1 MKIREKTEKKVF
13 AYMEE
18 HRMLVPGEKLVLGV
32 SGGADSMCLLRL
44 MTAYAESVPL
54 SLAVVHVNHGI
65 RRDAGED
72 ARYVEE
78 LCRREGISFFLTEA
92 DVHALALKEKCS
104 EEDAGRRVRY
114 EALGRAAQ
122 ALGGAKLAVA
132 HNSNDNAETML
143 FHLFRGSGIKG
154 LGGIA
159 PVGRDPVSG
168 NMVIRPLL
176 CLERREVEAYL
187 EERGIRWCADSTNAG
202 DDYSRNRIR
211 HHILPYA
218 EQAVFGGA
226 VGHMGRTA
234 QLLRETED
242 YLEMQTEEALGK
254 CVRKEA
260 QGGRVRYVVEAGRFA
275 DFHGALRKRML
286 LTLAKEL
293 SPTGKD
299 IASVHILDMLSLFE
313 REENRS
319 IDLPFGI
326 RAFRQYEKVVLERR
340 AEGGRRKDAVN
351 GAEGTRRE
359 DAARGTEGARPEDAA
374 RGREGT
380 RREDAARGREGT
392 RPEEEA
398 RPAAAPGEIAV
409 ERELSEPICCE
420 LDGAEWEGFLEAVC
434 GELFPGQAQTGGKK
448 CVRMEFSRFPAKK
461 GQEVPRNR
469 YTKWFDYDK
478 IKECMV
484 IRTRRR
490 GDYFTAADGRGGMMH
505 KTLKDY
511 MIAEKIP
518 RQLRD
523 SLPVLAEGSHVLW
536 LAGWRISEY
545 YKVRETTANILQ
557 VKLTGE
563 SCQGTGKSMETEE
576 KDVRTH

>member
-13 AYMEE
+13 TYMEE
-18 HRMLVPGEKLVLGV
+18 HRMLDPGGRLVLGV
-32 SGGADSMCLLRL
+32 SGGADSVCLLRL
-44 MTAYAESVPL
+44 MTVYAARVPL
-54 SLAVVHVNHGI
+54 QLAVVHVNHGI
-65 RRDAGED
+65 RREAGED

-78 LCRREGISFFLTEA
+78 LCRGEGIPFYLTEA
-92 DVHALALKEKCS
+92 DVHALAVKEKCS

-168 NMVIRPLL
+168 NIVIRPLL

-187 EERGIRWCADSTNAG
+187 EECGIRWCADSTNAG

-218 EQAVFGGA
+218 ERELFGGV

-234 QLLRETED
+234 QLVRETEE
-242 YLEMQTEEALGK
+242 YLEEQTGEALRK
-254 CVRKEA
+254 CARME
-260 QGGRVRYVVEAGRFA
+260 GEGFRYVVEAARFA

-286 LTLAKEL
+286 LDLAKEL

-299 IASVHILDMLSLFE
+299 IASVHILDVMSLFE

-326 RAFRQYEKVVLERR
+326 RAFRQYGNVVLERR
-340 AEGGRRKDAVN
+340 
-351 GAEGTRRE
+351 E
-359 DAARGTEGARPEDAA
+359 DAAGPGSV
-374 RGREGT
+374 
-380 RREDAARGREGT
+380 
-392 RPEEEA
+392 PEET
-398 RPAAAPGEIAV
+398 AV
-409 ERELSEPICCE
+409 ERKLEEPFCCE
-420 LDGAEWEGFLEAVC
+420 LNGEEWKGFLEYIC
-434 GELFPGQAQTGGKK
+434 GELFSGQEQTGGKK
-448 CVRMEFSRFPAKK
+448 YVKVEFSRFPAKK

-490 GDYFTAADGRGGMMH
+490 GDYFTVADGRGGMMH
-505 KTLKDY
+505 KSLKDY

-523 SLPVLAEGSHVLW
+523 GLPVLAEGSHVLW
-536 LAGWRISEY
+536 LAGGRISEY

-557 VKLTGE
+557 VKLTGNHVTE
-563 SCQGTGKSMETEE
+563 QGKG
-576 KDVRTH
+576 

>member
-13 AYMEE
+13 TYMEE
-18 HRMLVPGEKLVLGV
+18 HRMLDPGGRLVLGV
-32 SGGADSMCLLRL
+32 SGGADSVCLLRL

-65 RRDAGED
+65 RREAGED

-78 LCRREGISFFLTEA
+78 LCRRDGIPFYLTEA
-92 DVHALALKEKCS
+92 DVHALAAKEKCS
-104 EEDAGRRVRY
+104 EEEAGRRVRY

-168 NMVIRPLL
+168 NTVIRPLL

-218 EQAVFGGA
+218 ERELFGGA
-226 VGHMGRTA
+226 VAHMGRTA

-242 YLEMQTEEALGK
+242 YLEEQTGEALRK
-254 CVRKEA
+254 CVRRE
-260 QGGRVRYVVEAGRFA
+260 RVGSCYVVEAAGFA
-275 DFHGALRKRML
+275 GFHGALRKRML

-326 RAFRQYEKVVLERR
+326 RAFRQYENVVLERR
-340 AEGGRRKDAVN
+340 AEGGCRKDA
-351 GAEGTRRE
+351 APGT
-359 DAARGTEGARPEDAA
+359 
-374 RGREGT
+374 
-380 RREDAARGREGT
+380 EGT

-398 RPAAAPGEIAV
+398 CPAAAPGEIAV
-409 ERELSEPICCE
+409 ERKLEKPFCCE
-420 LDGAEWEGFLEAVC
+420 LNGEVWKEFLEYIC
-434 GELFPGQAQTGGKK
+434 GELFSGQEQTGGKK
-448 CVRMEFSRFPAKK
+448 YVKAEFSRFPAKK

-490 GDYFTAADGRGGMMH
+490 GDYFTVSDGRGGMMH
-505 KTLKDY
+505 KSLKDY

-523 SLPVLAEGSHVLW
+523 GLPLLAEGSHVLW
-536 LAGWRISEY
+536 VAGGRISEY

-563 SCQGTGKSMETEE
+563 SCHGTGKSMETEE